1 MMLTILITLLD
12 VAEQYDGF
20 SCTPASQLCLNP
32 QEEAK
37 MLKEVCLQ
45 KKRIKTKVTGV
56 KSTMI
61 STMFMDREII
71 PPKKPYDSSGEIIP
85 RMI

>member
-1 MMLTILITLLD
+1 MMLTILITLL
-12 VAEQYDGF
+12 QYDGF
-20 SCTPASQLCLNP
+20 SCTPASQLCLNS

-45 KKRIKTKVTGV
+45 KTKRIKTKVTGV
-56 KSTMI
+56 TSTMI
-61 STMFMDREII
+61 STMFMDREIMS
-71 PPKKPYDSSGEIIP
+71 PKKPYDSSGEIIP